1 MTALFTF
8 SDSLQEK
15 EEKIK
20 TVEVLLETGLIQ
32 VANKE
37 EELKVSIAQSQTK

>member
-1 MTALFTF
+1 MMALFTLP
-8 SDSLQEK
+8 DSLQEK
-15 EEKIK
+15 EERIK

-37 EELKVSIAQSQTK
+37 EELKVRIA

>member
-1 MTALFTF
+1 MTDLFALYY
-8 SDSLQEK
+8 SLQEK

-20 TVEVLLETGLIQ
+20 TVEALLETGLIQ

-37 EELKVSIAQSQTK
+37 EELKVSIA

>member
-1 MTALFTF
+1 MFTLP
-8 SDSLQEK
+8 DSLQEK

-20 TVEVLLETGLIQ
+20 TVEAVMETGLIQ

-37 EELKVSIAQSQTK
+37 EELKVRIA